1 MRLTAFAVL
10 ALLLGSVSATEVY
23 RRILPDGT
31 VSYSD
36 RPAGELIHV
45 DYIPAPPSSRAS
57 DADQPREPAY
67 GGEATTMTKTTDTA
81 PETVP
86 AEPTK
91 EEKAERCTQARERAE
106 RYEISHR
113 LYRVTEN
120 GDREYLNDAE
130 IDAARATAKAAVASW
145 CK

>member
-10 ALLLGSVSATEVY
+10 VLLIGTVSATEVY
-23 RRILPDGT
+23 RRVLPDGT

-45 DYIPAPPSSRAS
+45 DYIPAPPSSPGS
-57 DADQPREPAY
+57 DEEQPRQPAF
-67 GGEATTMTKTTDTA
+67 GGEATAMTTTTDAA

-86 AEPTK
+86 AEPTG
-91 EEKAERCTQARERAE
+91 EEKAQRCAQARERAE

-113 LYRVTEN
+113 LYKVKDN

-145 CK
+145 CN

>member
-10 ALLLGSVSATEVY
+10 ALLMGTVSATEVY
-23 RRILPDGT
+23 RRILADGT

-45 DYIPAPPSSRAS
+45 DYIPAPSSPGS
-57 DADQPREPAY
+57 DEGQPRQPAY
-67 GGEATTMTKTTDTA
+67 GGEATTTDTA
-81 PETVP
+81 TETVP
-86 AEPTK
+86 AEPTS
-91 EEKAERCTQARERAE
+91 EEKAQRCTQARERAE

-113 LYRVTEN
+113 LYKVKEN

-145 CK
+145 CS